1 MRAYVFT
8 GYGDS
13 SAMELREVDAPS
25 PGPGQVQIQVRAAG
39 LNPID
44 YKTRQGSVRLINRL
58 VFPAVAG
65 NELAGVVSA
74 VGSGVSRFSTGD
86 RVYARVDK
94 SQMGAFAEYA
104 VVAEDL
110 LAAMPSSLTFEQAAG
125 VPLAGLTALQALR
138 DELAVAKGSKIFI
151 SGGAGGVGTFAIQLA
166 KWLGAEVATTASVR
180 GAELTKRL
188 GADVIVDYTTEK
200 FDDLLHGYDG
210 AFELIGGETLDR
222 AFRILKPGAK
232 IVSVAGRPEPA
243 TARLDLKAGILL
255 TALFWAISIGTR
267 RKARR
272 RGITYRYL
280 LMHPSGDD
288 LTLLAG
294 LLDSGKLEVVL
305 DRTFAF
311 QDIAEAMTYLES
323 GRAKGKIVV
332 TLEK

>member
-1 MRAYVFT
+1 
-8 GYGDS
+8 
-13 SAMELREVDAPS
+13 MELREVDTPS
-25 PGPGQVQIQVRAAG
+25 PGPGQVQIHVRAVG

-44 YKTRQGSVRLINRL
+44 YKTRQGAVRIINRL
-58 VFPAVAG
+58 TFPAVAG

-86 RVYARVDK
+86 KVYARVDK
-94 SQMGAFAEYA
+94 NQMGAFAEYA

-110 LAAMPSSLTFEQAAG
+110 VAVMPSSLTFEQAAG

-138 DELAVAKGSKIFI
+138 DELSVAKGSKIFI

-166 KWLGAEVATTASVR
+166 TWLGAEVATTASVR

-200 FDDLLHGYDG
+200 FDDVLHGYDG
-210 AFELIGGETLDR
+210 AFDLIGGDTLDR
-222 AFRILKPGAK
+222 TFKILKPGAK
-232 IVSVAGRPEPA
+232 IVSVAGLPEPA
-243 TARLDLKAGILL
+243 TARLDLEAGPFL
-255 TALFWAISIGTR
+255 TALFWALSLGTR

-272 RGITYRYL
+272 HNVTYRYL

-288 LTLLAG
+288 LTVLAG
-294 LLDSGKLEVVL
+294 LIDSGKLEVVL

-311 QDIAEAMTYLES
+311 RDIADAMAYLET
-323 GRAKGKIVV
+323 GRAKGKVV
-332 TLEK
+332 VSLES